1 MSKRMTLLPALAL
14 ASVSLACGNGEV
26 RSAAPTSTPTPSSAS
41 ALPTVTPTAATS
53 TAVASSPV
61 DHLRGVGSA
70 RQVIKVAASRYGTSY
85 ATLTAYRKT
94 ATGWVKSLGPWTAR
108 IGRNGF
114 AAPGKKHEGDGR
126 TPTGSYGF
134 GSFFFGVNAK
144 PSGIRYTWRHAYTYD
159 VWDDD
164 SASARYNL
172 WTNRNRHYPG
182 RNPEPMHVSPA
193 YNYGAVIAYNT
204 ARRPG
209 LGSAIF
215 LHVSHGASTAG
226 CVTVPQAYVLKL
238 LRWLNP
244 KLGPRIIMGTTSA
257 ITK

>member
-1 MSKRMTLLPALAL
+1 MRRLTLLPALAL
-14 ASVSLACGNGEV
+14 ASVSLACGNGDV
-26 RSAAPTSTPTPSSAS
+26 RSAAPTSTSSSVAS
-41 ALPTVTPTAATS
+41 ATPTSTS
-53 TAVASSPV
+53 TVVAAAGSPV

-70 RQVIKVAASRYGTSY
+70 QQVIEVAASRYGTSY

-94 ATGWVKSLGPWTAR
+94 ASGWVKSYGPWTAR
-108 IGRNGF
+108 VGRNGF
-114 AAPGKKHEGDGR
+114 AAPGKKHEGDGK

-134 GSFFFGVNAK
+134 GSFFFGVNSR
-144 PSGIRYTWRHAYTYD
+144 PSEIRYSWRHAYAYD

-172 WTNRNRHYPG
+172 WTNRNRNNPG
-182 RNPEPMHVSPA
+182 RSPEPMHVSPA

-204 ARRPG
+204 ARKPG

-215 LHVSHGASTAG
+215 LHVSHGSATAG
-226 CVTVPQAYVLKL
+226 CVAVPQSDVLKL

-244 KLGPRIIMGTTSA
+244 RLSPRIIMGTTGA

>member
-1 MSKRMTLLPALAL
+1 MHRLTLLPALAL
-14 ASVSLACGNGEV
+14 ASVSLACGNGDA
-26 RSAAPTSTPTPSSAS
+26 RTA
-41 ALPTVTPTAATS
+41 TPTATPSPSSVTSATPTATS
-53 TAVASSPV
+53 TIVAAAGSPV

-70 RQVIKVAASRYGTSY
+70 QQVIEVAASRYGTSY

-94 ATGWVKSLGPWTAR
+94 SSGWVKSFGPWTAR

-114 AAPGKKHEGDGR
+114 ARPGKKREGDGK

-134 GSFFFGVNAK
+134 GSFFFGVNSR
-144 PSGIRYTWRHAYTYD
+144 PSGIRYSWRHAYTYD

-164 SASARYNL
+164 SSSARYNL
-172 WTNRNRHYPG
+172 WTNRNRNYPG

-204 ARRPG
+204 ARKPG

-215 LHVSHGASTAG
+215 LHVSHSSATAG
-226 CVTVPQAYVLKL
+226 CVSVPQSYVLKL

-244 KLGPRIIMGTTSA
+244 KLSPRIIMGTTSA

>member
-1 MSKRMTLLPALAL
+1 MKRLTLLPALGL

-26 RSAAPTSTPTPSSAS
+26 RTATPTSTPSPSAAVS
-41 ALPTVTPTAATS
+41 TTPTASS
-53 TAVASSPV
+53 TIISAAGSPV

-70 RQVIKVAASRYGTSY
+70 QQVIEVAASRYGTSY

-94 ATGWVKSLGPWTAR
+94 SSGWVRSYGPWTAR

-114 AAPGKKHEGDGR
+114 AAPGKKHEGDGK

-134 GSFFFGVNAK
+134 GSFFFGVNSK
-144 PSGIRYTWRHAYTYD
+144 PSGIRYSWRHAYTYD

-164 SASARYNL
+164 SSSARYNL

-204 ARRPG
+204 ARKPG

-215 LHVSHGASTAG
+215 LHVSHGSATAG
-226 CVTVPQAYVLKL
+226 CVAVPQTYVLKL

-244 KLGPRIIMGTTSA
+244 NLSPRIIMGTTSA

>member
-1 MSKRMTLLPALAL
+1 MRTRSTLLPALAL
-14 ASVSLACGNGEV
+14 AVGVAGC
-26 RSAAPTSTPTPSSAS
+26 AADPSRSSAPS
-41 ALPTVTPTAATS
+41 PAPTAASPSATS
-53 TAVASSPV
+53 TNAVAPASSPV
-61 DHLRGVGSA
+61 DHLRGVGTA
-70 RQVIKVAASRYGTSY
+70 QQVIEVAASRYGTTY

-94 ATGWVKSLGPWTAR
+94 STGWVRSLGPWTAR

-114 AAPGKKHEGDGR
+114 APPGKKREGDGR

-134 GSFFFGVNAK
+134 GSFFFGVNAR
-144 PSGIRYTWRHAYTYD
+144 PSGIRYAWRHAYTYD

-164 SASARYNL
+164 SSSARYNL
-172 WTNRNRHYPG
+172 WTNRNRYYPG
-182 RNPEPMHVSPA
+182 RNPEPMHVQPV

-204 ARRPG
+204 ARTPG

-215 LHVSHGASTAG
+215 LHVSRGRSTAG
-226 CVTVPQAYVLKL
+226 CVAVPQTQLLKL

-244 KLGPRIIMGTTSA
+244 KLAPRIIMGTTGA